1 MLIATVTAGAAVFVA
16 LLVSTLNYAIAL
28 RQTTQNQLV
37 VLADVIARN
46 SASAII
52 FDDAKAANETLSALQ
67 ANKNILYAEILNIN
81 HQKMATYV
89 KLGTKSS
96 QLEQSTQSSSFT
108 YRVVHLYVE
117 RNITMGKDNLGKLRV
132 TVDLS
137 DMWLDMVRK
146 LFINLAG
153 FFLSLIVSYLALRRL
168 SKYILQPIECLV
180 KATRDIIKHNEYSL
194 RVEKT
199 SQDEL
204 GELTDEFN
212 KMLAQIEIR
221 DNQLRQ
227 SSEALA
233 QTQEPIMLR
242 DDQLRCQYV
251 NPAFTAL
258 FGYSLHELI
267 GKKFSL
273 HVQTQDLSKQSK
285 QDLMQAQI
293 NDYAIART
301 KGVFRGESNRQTKS
315 GDILPIAIQISPIR
329 DGNDH
334 LTGYVSVL
342 TDMTEKKK
350 VEQIIWQQ
358 ANFDALTRLP
368 NRHMFHDRLEREIK
382 KANRTNTR
390 VALIFLDLDHFK
402 EINDTLGHDM
412 GDVLLKEVACRLV
425 GCIRQTDT
433 VSRLGGDEFT
443 IILGDLVAN
452 EVVEHIMQDILLKL
466 AEPFTLGVEIMHISA
481 SIGVT
486 LYPEDGTE
494 AEVLLKNADQ
504 AMYIAKNSGRNRF
517 SYFTKSI
524 QEAAQNRRQIV
535 KDLREAII
543 AKQFRLFYQPIVEL
557 TTGAIHK
564 GEALIRW
571 QHPARGVVSPA
582 DFIPVAEETG
592 MIVEMG
598 DWVFREAALQVAN
611 WRKFIDPEFQLS
623 INKSP
628 VQFQSGSIPHT
639 DWFEF
644 LDNLKLTGDS
654 IVIEITEGL
663 LLDANPLVSEKLLAF
678 RDAGIQVSLDD
689 FGTGY
694 SSLSYLKKFD
704 IDYIKIDQSFTRN
717 LQPNSDDMAL
727 CEAIIV
733 MAHKLGIKVIAEG
746 IETSEQ
752 RDLLTAAHCD
762 YGQGYFYSR
771 PIPATEFEELLK
783 TNVITAQPEYL
794 FA

>member
-1 MLIATVTAGAAVFVA
+1 MLIATATAGAAVFVV
-16 LLVSTLNYAIAL
+16 LLVSTLNYAIAV

-52 FDDAKAANETLSALQ
+52 FDDTKAANETLSALQ
-67 ANKNILYAEILNIN
+67 ANKHILYAEILNIN
-81 HQKMATYV
+81 HQKMASYV
-89 KLGTKSS
+89 KLGTNSS

-108 YRVVHLYVE
+108 YQLLHLHIE
-117 RNITMGKDNLGKLRV
+117 RKITLGQDNLGKLRV

-137 DMWLDMVRK
+137 DMWMDMLQK
-146 LFINLAG
+146 LLINLAG
-153 FFLSLIVSYLALRRL
+153 FFLSFIVSYLVLRRL
-168 SKYILQPIECLV
+168 SKYILQPIERLV
-180 KATRDIIKHNEYSL
+180 KATRDIIEHQEYSL
-194 RVEKT
+194 RVEKI

-212 KMLAQIEIR
+212 RMLAQIEIR

-227 SSEALA
+227 SSEALT

-242 DDQLRCQYV
+242 DAQLRCQYV
-251 NPAFTAL
+251 NPAFTTL
-258 FGYSLHELI
+258 FGYSLHDLK
-267 GKKFSL
+267 GNKFSL
-273 HVQTQDLSKQSK
+273 RVQTQGVSK

-293 NDYAIART
+293 NDYAIARAH
-301 KGVFRGESNRQTKS
+301 GVFRGESNRQTKS
-315 GDILPIAIQISPIR
+315 GDILPIAIQVSPIR
-329 DGNDH
+329 DGNNN
-334 LTGYVSVL
+334 LTGYVSVI

-350 VEQIIWQQ
+350 IEQTIWQQ
-358 ANFDALTRLP
+358 ANFDTLTRLP
-368 NRHMFHDRLEREIK
+368 NRHMFHDRLEQEIK
-382 KANRTNTR
+382 KANRTDTR
-390 VALIFLDLDHFK
+390 FAVIFLDLDHFK

-412 GDVLLKEVACRLV
+412 GDVMLKEVACRLV
-425 GCIRQTDT
+425 ACIRQTDT
-433 VSRLGGDEFT
+433 VSRFGGDEFT

-452 EVVEHIMQDILLKL
+452 EVVEHIMQGILLKL

-486 LYPEDGTE
+486 LYPKDGTE
-494 AEVLLKNADQ
+494 AGVLLKNADQ

-524 QEAAQNRRQIV
+524 QEAAQSRRQLV

-543 AKQFRLFYQPIVEL
+543 AKQFKLFYQPIVEL

-564 GEALIRW
+564 AEALIRW
-571 QHPARGVVSPA
+571 QHPTRGVVSPA
-582 DFIPVAEETG
+582 DFIPVTEETG
-592 MIVEMG
+592 MIVDIG
-598 DWVFREAALQVAN
+598 DWVFHEAVLQVAN
-611 WRKFIDPEFQLS
+611 WREFIDPEFQLS

-628 VQFQSGSIPHT
+628 VQFQSRGIPHA
-639 DWFEF
+639 DWFEL

-746 IETSEQ
+746 IETLEQ

-783 TNVITAQPEYL
+783 TNIMALRAEYL